1 MRRYLHLSI
10 FLVIYGIVR
19 VVNHI
24 CLALDEIFYSS
35 YKNVII
41 KSPLFII
48 SMPRTA
54 TTWLQNVIASDHIQI
69 TSMKLWEM
77 LFAPSIIQKK
87 FVISLSKADKH
98 FHSLITKQIRMWDS
112 KLFKGYMKVHPSS
125 FFDYEDD
132 DLALVN
138 IFSNLFL
145 IFFFPHLKLFNFLIR
160 FDQSQDEK
168 RKKRILSFYRK
179 CVQKH
184 LFVFGKEK
192 IYLSKSASHIPK
204 IQSLRQW
211 FPDGRFIFT
220 VREPEQ
226 VISSTIS
233 MTMQFSKVFHT
244 PVNVNSVTE
253 RTLKLFDHLFSYP
266 LEVFKTWPE
275 SVCYINMYD
284 DLTANIENEVIR
296 IYQHFG
302 IPLSEKFQKLLS
314 DEYQKSKSYKSEH
327 FHPADKC
334 GITADEIN
342 GRYRDSFEQYIRF
355 SRFDPQKSPSCT

>member
-1 MRRYLHLSI
+1 MKRVSYLTACI
-10 FLVIYGIVR
+10 IIYGIVR
-19 VVNHI
+19 AVNHI
-24 CLALDEIFYSS
+24 CLALDEIFYPS
-35 YKNVII
+35 YKKVII
-41 KSPLFII
+41 RSPLFII

-54 TTWLQNVIASDHIQI
+54 TTWLQNVIASDQGHI

-87 FVISLSKADKH
+87 LLVRLSKVDGQ
-98 FHSLITKQIRMWDS
+98 FHNYLLKKLRKLDAY
-112 KLFKGYMKVHPSS
+112 LFKGYKPAHPSS
-125 FFDYEDD
+125 LFNHEDD
-132 DLALVN
+132 DLVLAN

-145 IFFFPHLKLFNFLIR
+145 IFFFPDLKLFNFLIR

-179 CVQKH
+179 CIQKH

-204 IQSLRQW
+204 MQSLMQW

-244 PVNVNSVTE
+244 PVNINSVTE

-266 LEVFKTWPE
+266 LEVFRTWPE

-284 DLTANIENEVIR
+284 DLCVNIENEVTR

-302 IPLSEKFQKLLS
+302 IHLSEKFQKLLS

-334 GITADEIN
+334 GITADEIT

-355 SRFDPQKSPSCT
+355 SRFDPQKSPSDI